1 MTKAK
6 RGPKKKVET
15 NKLREIT
22 VVATPME
29 TANWHR
35 NVTITSTI
43 PIDIHYDLTNGR
55 DLNIQLGGK
64 RPIGWDSAGSV
75 PIGGEVRLTMKGQ
88 MIF

>member
-1 MTKAK
+1 MTKA
-6 RGPKKKVET
+6 KKKVET

-22 VVATPME
+22 VTASPVE

-43 PIDIHYDLTNGR
+43 PIDIHYDMTNGR
-55 DLNIQLGGK
+55 DLNILLGGK
-64 RPIGWDSAGSV
+64 CPTGWLTCGRV
-75 PIGGEVRLTMKGQ
+75 PINGQVQLTVKGQ